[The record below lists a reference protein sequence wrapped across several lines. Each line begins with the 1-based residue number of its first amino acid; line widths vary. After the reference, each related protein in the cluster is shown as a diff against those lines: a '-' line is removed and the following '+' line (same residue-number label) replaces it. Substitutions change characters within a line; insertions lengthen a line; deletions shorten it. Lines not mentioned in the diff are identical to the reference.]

1 MLKIIY
7 SLFLMP
13 LLAFLIYTAI
23 KEYEIYRLRKRIYR
37 IKPIDEISKLLG
49 KTVKKSFLDKINEM
63 LKAAGN
69 PLKLTAETYILA
81 HIGLLLFAVIYI
93 YLTKMSGL
101 QVALLFLL
109 SIFGLD
115 LYIQS
120 ARKDCIEKFKREMPE
135 IVDLFELGAAAD
147 VPLEDIF
154 LITAKSAK
162 SKEVR
167 SAITKLAAEYIM
179 TREKEVALRK
189 FTSEV
194 NLPEANVLAMA
205 LLQGDRTGRTVEI
218 LSTLSSSLFNT
229 AASKIAREDKSME
242 YKVLIAIFFLMASI
256 VTLYI
261 YSYFTN
267 IQSGL
272 KMIF

>member
-1 MLKIIY
+1 
-7 SLFLMP
+7 MP
-13 LLAFLIYTAI
+13 LVAFLIYTAI
-23 KEYEIYRLRKRIYR
+23 KEYEIYRLKKRIYR

-49 KTVKKSFLDKINEM
+49 KAVNKSFLYRINEM

-69 PLKLTAETYILA
+69 PLKLTAETYIIA
-81 HIGLLLFAVIYI
+81 HLGLFSFAVIYI
-93 YLTKMSGL
+93 YLTKMVDL
-101 QVALLFLL
+101 QAILLILL

-120 ARKDCIEKFKREMPE
+120 VRKDRIEKFRREMPE
-135 IVDLFELGAAAD
+135 IVDLFELGATAD

-154 LITAKSAK
+154 LITAQSAK

-167 SAITKLAAEYIM
+167 NAITKLAAEYIM

-189 FTSEV
+189 FANEV
-194 NLPEANVLAMA
+194 SLPEANVLAMA
-205 LLQGDRTGRTVEI
+205 LLQGDRTGRTVDI

-229 AASKIAREDKSME
+229 AASKVARQDKSME
-242 YKVLIAIFFLMASI
+242 YKVLSAIFFLMASI

>member
-1 MLKIIY
+1 
-7 SLFLMP
+7 
-13 LLAFLIYTAI
+13 
-23 KEYEIYRLRKRIYR
+23 
-37 IKPIDEISKLLG
+37 
-49 KTVKKSFLDKINEM
+49 
-63 LKAAGN
+63 
-69 PLKLTAETYILA
+69 
-81 HIGLLLFAVIYI
+81 
-93 YLTKMSGL
+93 MSGL

-242 YKVLIAIFFLMASI
+242 YKVLIAIFF
-256 VTLYI
+256 
-261 YSYFTN
+261 
-267 IQSGL
+267 
-272 KMIF
+272 